1 MRRRALA
8 ATVVGL
14 AVALSGCAP
23 SGVAHEPGSGAARSE
38 RAADIRVSGV
48 EPRALPEGAEL
59 LAGVRGESAPV
70 AVGEV
75 LLFGVLPD
83 AEDPRQRVIAVDE
96 TGSRWQVHTSPSC
109 VGWAVS
115 STAEGEPRV
124 AVLDAV
130 TLRDGAAFRTDTV
143 AAGFSADGTALWG
156 PTPVLGPRLGA
167 GPGMRFGEVPGSI
180 VSDAP
185 IDAQALNP
193 ADGSALTLAAADGA
207 SLVFEGG
214 GIVILREPERFVARD
229 LVTGAQRWALPAA
242 EGDSLPEQP
251 GAGGVIAVQR
261 GGGDGPRAELLDLRT
276 GQLLGEPVPGRI
288 AGVAGTADFG
298 QQALVVHAVSG
309 SRTILVEHGAVRW
322 DVELPG
328 EAAELA
334 SAGPDWVALRASG
347 EGLLFD
353 AATGQLGQRGD
364 FPVPTAQTA
373 AGLGAI
379 PTGRPGEV
387 ALVRLPAPTP

>member
-143 AAGFSADGTALWG
+143 AAGFSADGTALW
-156 PTPVLGPRLGA
+156 L
-167 GPGMRFGEVPGSI
+167 
-180 VSDAP
+180 
-185 IDAQALNP
+185 
-193 ADGSALTLAAADGA
+193 
-207 SLVFEGG
+207 SL
-214 GIVILREPERFVARD
+214 IHI
-229 LVTGAQRWALPAA
+229 
-242 EGDSLPEQP
+242 
-251 GAGGVIAVQR
+251 
-261 GGGDGPRAELLDLRT
+261 
-276 GQLLGEPVPGRI
+276 
-288 AGVAGTADFG
+288 
-298 QQALVVHAVSG
+298 
-309 SRTILVEHGAVRW
+309 
-322 DVELPG
+322 
-328 EAAELA
+328 
-334 SAGPDWVALRASG
+334 
-347 EGLLFD
+347 
-353 AATGQLGQRGD
+353 
-364 FPVPTAQTA
+364 
-373 AGLGAI
+373 
-379 PTGRPGEV
+379 
-387 ALVRLPAPTP
+387 